1 MQIRMNLHNIQLSK
15 SKKICLNHGKSSRS
29 DTNIEWFNYLSPD
42 PLFMQSFMQSS
53 APAWYQLG
61 AGLRPSFE
69 S

>member
-42 PLFMQSFMQSS
+42 PL
-53 APAWYQLG
+53 AP
-61 AGLRPSFE
+61 LRLPNAHSYDHLHGQ
-69 S
+69 